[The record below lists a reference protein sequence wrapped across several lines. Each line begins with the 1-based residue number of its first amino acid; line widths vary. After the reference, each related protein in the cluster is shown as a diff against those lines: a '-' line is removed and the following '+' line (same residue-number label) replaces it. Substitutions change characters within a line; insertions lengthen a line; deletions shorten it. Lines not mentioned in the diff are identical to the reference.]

1 MKTKAP
7 RLVDEPD
14 DRFAAVLFRAG
25 LDEEPDRGAL
35 GRAEAALGLG
45 VGAGLA
51 ITALGAAKAS
61 AHAGAGPAL
70 AGASAGSIA
79 KWVGIGLISG
89 VVTVGGA
96 RYGTDP
102 ALRAEVARLGSG
114 AANSRS
120 VPAPAARPRDAARA
134 APLPL
139 EEAPSRETPPQPEVP
154 VAPPSLSS
162 GAGAGA
168 GQRPAPGAPK
178 APVSPPAERAAT
190 EAPSA
195 GVAAAFPDERPA
207 VLSLANELAILE
219 RARRALFAGQ
229 SGAVL
234 KELEAYDRAPGK
246 AVLESEAELLAV
258 EALVQQGRLREAQA
272 RAQRSLARSPQGPHA
287 QRLREVIALPGP

>member
-1 MKTKAP
+1 MKAKTP

-114 AANSRS
+114 AAHSRS
-120 VPAPAARPRDAARA
+120 ESAPAARPRDAARA
-134 APLPL
+134 L
-139 EEAPSRETPPQPEVP
+139 EEAPSRETPPLPEVP
-154 VAPPSLSS
+154 VAPPSVSS
-162 GAGAGA
+162 SSSSGA

-178 APVSPPAERAAT
+178 TPVSPPAERVAT

-195 GVAAAFPDERPA
+195 AVAAAFPDERPA

-258 EALVQQGRLREAQA
+258 EALVQQGRLLEAQA
-272 RAQRSLARSPQGPHA
+272 RAHRSLARSPQGPHA